1 MLLLKNNLF
10 NVKYLNPHILWLLL
24 LLLHC
29 TLIIYYLYCIPIKE
43 NSHFSANTATQQ
55 HEKVFYFVVELSPA
69 EVKNTHMETCMY
81 SAILNTCF
89 SCEIL
94 CGRPSLSS
102 FYPYITVQFD
112 TVNSNPWQCFLSNP
126 VRHSCARI
134 EKKVKFES
142 FAQAFQYAN
151 VVNSTVA

>member
-1 MLLLKNNLF
+1 MATPAPTTLYINNILF
-10 NVKYLNPHILWLLL
+10 IL
-24 LLLHC
+24 H
-29 TLIIYYLYCIPIKE
+29 
-43 NSHFSANTATQQ
+43 SHQRELSFQCKHSNTAAWKGSLFSCWI
-55 HEKVFYFVVELSPA
+55 EPSRSK
-69 EVKNTHMETCMY
+69 KTHMETCMF

-89 SCEIL
+89 SCEIS

-126 VRHSCARI
+126 VRHSWARI